1 MTERTIRSI
10 AKEFAGEFYD
20 FTRSKED
27 GDHKVQ
33 FMQRGRLLL
42 QIDPKA
48 FAKSFPTVKDYIA
61 GRQHGYTKKDPGTG
75 AVTHIDDGKIY
86 QITPGWAHWYDLARK
101 RAVEMLASPLVH
113 ENLKRGIYDALL
125 EDREKQ
131 ERQKLRHQPFTPIH
145 QRHHIGPRE

>member
-1 MTERTIRSI
+1 MTERTIRAI

-27 GDHKVQ
+27 SDEKVQ
-33 FMQRGRLLL
+33 FMQRGRILL

-48 FAKSFPTVKDYIA
+48 FAKSFPKVGDYIA
-61 GRQHGYTKKDPGTG
+61 GRRHGYTKKNPETG
-75 AVTHIDDGKIY
+75 AVTHIADGKIY
-86 QITPGWAHWYDLARK
+86 SITPGWAHWYDLARK

-113 ENLKRGIYDALL
+113 QNLKDGIMAALV

-131 ERQKLRHQPFTPIH
+131 LKQEAAGQPFDLVP
-145 QRHHIGPRE
+145 QRHHMGPRE